1 MPGRFHLR
9 CLGQPALYAPTGELI
24 RFRTKKHLAL
34 LVFLACA
41 GCANTATS
49 PAPSSQTGSVNP
61 PAATWTVSGTVW
73 VAGVFGVE
81 AATRGTAFGWVESG
95 APGDPGQA
103 TDAGTIASD
112 GHYELTIPAST
123 KRLRLQGP
131 LFQPCAITIEPTG
144 DTIADIYVVRDES
157 RLGAHLPAVL
167 VGRGPTLSGQAYE
180 LSSGV
185 RRPLVNVDMFLDAY
199 YGEDRLIARTR
210 TDEEGR
216 YVFCSV
222 PFLPGLTVTA
232 SLFGFVDFFS
242 SGDLT
247 GRSTLDIE
255 MRRR

>member
-1 MPGRFHLR
+1 MR
-9 CLGQPALYAPTGELI
+9 AVA
-24 RFRTKKHLAL
+24 AL
-34 LVFLACA
+34 LAFLSGA

-49 PAPSSQTGSVNP
+49 SAPSQQTGSASP

-81 AATRGTAFGWVESG
+81 VATRGSAFAWIESG
-95 APGDPGQA
+95 AGDPGRA
-103 TDAGTIASD
+103 TDAATITSD

-131 LFQPCAITIEPTG
+131 LYQPCAITIEPTG
-144 DTIADIYVVRDES
+144 DTVADIYVVRDETK
-157 RLGAHLPAVL
+157 LGAHLPAVL
-167 VGRGPTLSGQAYE
+167 VSRTPTLSGQAYE
-180 LSSGV
+180 LAAGS
-185 RRPLVNVDMFLDAY
+185 RRPLANVSVLLDAY
-199 YGEDRLIARTR
+199 YGDSRIIARTL
-210 TDEEGR
+210 TDEDGR

-222 PFLPGLTVTA
+222 PFLPGLTVTT
-232 SLFGFVDFFS
+232 SLFGFDDFFS